1 MRLLKKLYLVK
12 VSNLEAI
19 VLAGGLG
26 TRLKSVVSNVPKP
39 MAPIGNKPF
48 LEYILKYLKK
58 NGITRAIL
66 SVGYKSEIIEEYFGN
81 NFEGIDLVYS
91 VEKEPLGTGG
101 AIKKAMSKVKSNQ
114 VYIINGDTFFD
125 VNLKSL
131 ILEDNSKIIL
141 SLKHMKNFDRYGC
154 VESDENNLVTAFT
167 EKGYRE
173 YGNIN
178 GGIYLAFKNIFDNYE
193 LEEKF
198 SFEEFMQ
205 TNFESLKISV
215 KVFEN
220 YFIDIGIPEDYE
232 KAQSEIN
239 KHI

>member
-1 MRLLKKLYLVK
+1 M
-12 VSNLEAI
+12 EAI

-26 TRLKSVVSNVPKP
+26 TRLRSVVSDLPKP

-48 LEYILKYLKK
+48 LEYILKYLQK

-66 SVGYKSEIIEEYFGN
+66 SVGYKWETIKEYFGYKWEN
-81 NFEGIDLVYS
+81 IELVYS
-91 VEKEPLGTGG
+91 VEDEPLGTGG
-101 AIKKAMSKVKSNQ
+101 AIKKAMKQLKTGQ

-125 VNLKSL
+125 VDLKSL
-131 ILEDNSKIIL
+131 VLEDNSKLIL
-141 SLKHMKNFDRYGC
+141 SLKHMINFDRYGC
-154 VESDENNLVTAFT
+154 VESDDNNLVKAFT

-173 YGNIN
+173 SGNIN
-178 GGIYLAFKNIFDNYE
+178 GGIYLASKNIFDNFD
-193 LEEKF
+193 LDEKF

-205 TNFESLKISV
+205 VNFEELKISV

-232 KAQSEIN
+232 KAQSEIKN
-239 KHI
+239 HI